1 MLEASIIKA
10 VVVQDEKT
18 FKTKLMGVAQY
29 FEDYINFQAE
39 FDWETLDLEG
49 FLSDLREKLAEG
61 FDIPV
66 NRVDLKDRQLLG
78 KMEQYHKLYKE
89 QSCGSA

>member
-1 MLEASIIKA
+1 MLEATITKA

-18 FKTKLMGVAQY
+18 FKTKLMGVAEY
-29 FEDYINFQAE
+29 FDEYVNFTCE
-39 FDWETLDLEG
+39 FDWETLDMKG
-49 FLSDLREKLAEG
+49 FLNDLREKLAEE
-61 FDIPV
+61 FDIPP

>member
-18 FKTKLMGVAQY
+18 LKTKLLGVAQY
-29 FEDYINFQAE
+29 FEDYINFTCE
-39 FDWETLDLEG
+39 FDWETLDLHV

-61 FDIPV
+61 FEIPV

-78 KMEQYHKLYKE
+78 KMEQYHKLYQE
-89 QSCGSA
+89 MQQ

>member
-1 MLEASIIKA
+1 MK
-10 VVVQDEKT
+10 
-18 FKTKLMGVAQY
+18 
-29 FEDYINFQAE
+29 
-39 FDWETLDLEG
+39 G
-49 FLSDLREKLAEG
+49 FLNDLREKLAEE
-61 FDIPV
+61 FDIPP

>member
-1 MLEASIIKA
+1 MLEATIVKA

-18 FKTKLMGVAQY
+18 FKTKLMGVAEY
-29 FEDYINFQAE
+29 FDDYINFTAE
-39 FDWETLDLEG
+39 YDWETLDLEG

-61 FDIPV
+61 FDLPV
-66 NRVDLKDRQLLG
+66 HRVDLKDRQLLG

-89 QSCGSA
+89 QQNV